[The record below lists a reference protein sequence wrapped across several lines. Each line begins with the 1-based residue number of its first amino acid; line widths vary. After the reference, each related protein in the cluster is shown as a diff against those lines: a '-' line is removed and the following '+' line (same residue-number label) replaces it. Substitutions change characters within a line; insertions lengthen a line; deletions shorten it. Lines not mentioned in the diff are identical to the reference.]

1 VGIDLLGVFR
11 RRPPKLPQAAHLVT
25 ASVPQSRGFLPGA
38 FVQAGAALAP
48 QAGEHHVFRAAL
60 FSIVLTMAVGQD
72 AALLCKAW
80 CYQPEASAV
89 GCRHQDATTSP
100 TVSADDNC
108 RSLAVDAIAFVREDA
123 RRGAAA
129 PDTQNALVIPRF
141 RFAPALPDSRSGYES
156 GPQLQ
161 LEARPLV
168 TALRI

>member
-1 VGIDLLGVFR
+1 MFR
-11 RRPPKLPQAAHLVT
+11 T
-25 ASVPQSRGFLPGA
+25 
-38 FVQAGAALAP
+38 
-48 QAGEHHVFRAAL
+48 AL

-72 AALLCKAW
+72 VALLCKA
-80 CYQPEASAV
+80 CYPPEASAV
-89 GCRHQDATTSP
+89 GCHHQGATTSP

-108 RSLAVDAIAFVREDA
+108 HNAAVDANAFVLEDA
-123 RRGAAA
+123 PRSAAA

-141 RFAPALPDSRSGYES
+141 RFAPSLRDSRSEGS